1 MPGPR
6 RNLGGVNREG
16 GDMKVIVVGA
26 GTAGLAATY
35 TLHRAG
41 VEVTALEASSSPG
54 GRLAGARRDGYV
66 LDLGAQ
72 FFFRFYDTTFE
83 LCRKLGLE
91 KEIVPFPFKV
101 AIWRDGRLN
110 ALTAGLDPRLLW
122 KDRRDLLRFRL
133 FGLRGMMQMARI
145 MPLLL
150 RRRRDLHFIDYRG
163 SLDLDG
169 ESLAELAL
177 RRGGEEALE
186 YLFQPLASCLTLGEP
201 EDIGAGY
208 GLALAWYALNGLY
221 TLRGGIGTL
230 AEALYRACR
239 ERVKLS
245 TPARRIV
252 LEGGKVKGVE
262 TEEGFLGADAVIC
275 ATTASA
281 ALRLLPDLP
290 EGTRNALRRARYS
303 ACCHVMFGL
312 RERLLP
318 DGWYAVG
325 LPRRALSPLAGFTD
339 NSIKSPLYAPPGAG
353 MVHCFTYG
361 KHARELNGRP
371 DREVFSLLAEEIRRF
386 IPSMPREPLF
396 SEVYRWEEAVCLS
409 PPGMLRAM
417 DELKARYLK
426 EVKGLRLAGEYLF
439 MPSVDGALR
448 SGIDAAESLLRGG

>member
-1 MPGPR
+1 
-6 RNLGGVNREG
+6 
-16 GDMKVIVVGA
+16 MKVIVVGA

-35 TLHRAG
+35 ILQQAG

-54 GRLAGARRDGYV
+54 GRLAGSRRDGYV

-72 FFFRFYDTTFE
+72 FFFRFYDTAFE
-83 LCRKLGLE
+83 LCRKLDLE
-91 KEIVPFPFKV
+91 GEIVSFPFKV
-101 AIWRDGRLN
+101 GIWRDGRLN
-110 ALTAGLDPRLLW
+110 ALTAGLHPRALW
-122 KDRRDLLRFRL
+122 KDRRDLVRFRL
-133 FGLRGMMQMARI
+133 FGPRGMMQMGRI

-163 SLDLDG
+163 ALDLDE

-186 YLFQPLASCLTLGEP
+186 YFFQPLASCLTLGEP
-201 EDIGAGY
+201 EEIGAGY

-230 AEALYRACR
+230 AEALYRECR
-239 ERVKLS
+239 ERVLLS

-252 LEGGKVKGVE
+252 LEGGKFRAVE
-262 TEEGFLGADAVIC
+262 TDEGTMEADAVIC
-275 ATTASA
+275 ATTATT
-281 ALRLLPDLP
+281 ALRLLDGLP
-290 EGTRNALRRARYS
+290 GGIRNVLGRVRYS

-312 RERLLP
+312 QERLLP

-325 LPRRALSPLAGFTD
+325 LPRRAVSPLAGFTD

-361 KHARELNGRP
+361 RHARELNERP
-371 DREVFSLLAEEIRRF
+371 DGEVFSLLTEEIRRF

-396 SEVYRWEEAVCLS
+396 SEIYRWEEAVCLS
-409 PPGMLRAM
+409 PPGMLRAV
-417 DELKARYLK
+417 DELKSRYPR

-448 SGIDAAESLLRGG
+448 SGIDAAESLLRQA

>member
-1 MPGPR
+1 MEMR
-6 RNLGGVNREG
+6 
-16 GDMKVIVVGA
+16 VIVVGA

-41 VEVTALEASSSPG
+41 AEVTTLEASSTPG

-72 FFFRFYDTTFE
+72 FFFRFYDTTFQ

-91 KEIVPFPFKV
+91 GEVVPFPFKV
-101 AIWRDGRLN
+101 AIWREGRLN

-133 FGLRGMMQMARI
+133 FGPRGMLQMARI

-163 SLDLDG
+163 ALDLDG
-169 ESLAELAL
+169 ESLAEFAL

-186 YLFQPLASCLTLGEP
+186 YFFQPLASCLTLGEP
-201 EDIGAGY
+201 EEIGAGY
-208 GLALAWYALNGLY
+208 GLALAWYALHGLY
-221 TLRGGIGTL
+221 TLKGGIGSL
-230 AEALYRACR
+230 AEALYRECR
-239 ERVKLS
+239 DRVRLS

-252 LEGGKVKGVE
+252 LEGGKVRGVE
-262 TEEGFLGADAVIC
+262 TDGGFLEADAVIC
-275 ATTASA
+275 ATTATT
-281 ALRLLPDLP
+281 ALRLMPDLP
-290 EGTRNALRRARYS
+290 EGMRSILGRVRYS

-325 LPRRALSPLAGFTD
+325 LPRRAMSPLAGFTD

-361 KHARELNGRP
+361 RHARELNSRP
-371 DREVFSLLAEEIRRF
+371 DGEVFSLLADEIRRF

-396 SEVYRWEEAVCLS
+396 SEVYRWEEAVCLC
-409 PPGMLRAM
+409 PPGMLRAVE
-417 DELKARYLK
+417 ELKRRGLE
-426 EVKGLRLAGEYLF
+426 EVRGLRLAGEYLF

-448 SGIDAAESLLRGG
+448 SGVDAAESLLRGG

>member
-1 MPGPR
+1 
-6 RNLGGVNREG
+6 
-16 GDMKVIVVGA
+16 MKVIVVGA

-35 TLHRAG
+35 TLHRGG

-72 FFFRFYDTTFE
+72 FFFRFYDTTFD
-83 LCRKLGLE
+83 LCRRLGLE
-91 KEIVPFPFKV
+91 GDIVTFPFKV
-101 AIWRDGRLN
+101 AIWREGKLN
-110 ALTAGLDPRLLW
+110 PLTAGLDPRLLW

-133 FGLRGMMQMARI
+133 FGPRGMLQMARI
-145 MPLLL
+145 MPLLF

-163 SLDLDG
+163 ALDLDG

-186 YLFQPLASCLTLGEP
+186 YFFQPLASCLTLGEP
-201 EDIGAGY
+201 EEIGAGY
-208 GLALAWYALNGLY
+208 GLALAWYALHGLY
-221 TLRGGIGTL
+221 TLKGGIGTL
-230 AEALYRACR
+230 AEALYRECR
-239 ERVKLS
+239 DRVMLS

-252 LEGGKVKGVE
+252 LEGRKVKGVE
-262 TEEGFLGADAVIC
+262 TGEGFLDANAVVC
-275 ATTASA
+275 ATTAGT
-281 ALRLLPDLP
+281 ALRLMPDLP
-290 EGTRNALRRARYS
+290 EGMRSVLRRVRYS

-318 DGWYAVG
+318 EGWYAVG
-325 LPRRALSPLAGFTD
+325 LPRRAMSPLAGFTD

-361 KHARELNGRP
+361 KHARELNSRLDG
-371 DREVFSLLAEEIRRF
+371 EVFSLLAEEIRRF
-386 IPSMPREPLF
+386 IPSMPKEPLF
-396 SEVYRWEEAVCLS
+396 SEIYRWEEAVCLS
-409 PPGMLRAM
+409 PPGMLRAVE
-417 DELKARYLK
+417 ELKERGLR

-448 SGIDAAESLLRGG
+448 SGIDAAESILSGG